1 MSYGKNTPSEEN
13 TPKDASPKEQD
24 APDRNPSIESH
35 TEQEKEVTQSTS
47 SASPARSEWLRN
59 FWREITNKLRDF
71 WRGIPNKQGLRDVGI
86 SVLASIV
93 VGSSLAWAQIT
104 DSRTQADTAIR
115 AANTQAATAER
126 LENLR
131 YVRDRAQVAT
141 SANLSPHCLT
151 ADGTIFTPGTPTT
164 KSSTDKPDPSI
175 PELPFKDFDL
185 KEQNL
190 SGLWL
195 NCANFSG
202 ANLEGADLS
211 NAVLIE
217 AKFDGAN
224 LRNANLQGAILELA
238 QLGGADLRGADLSNA
253 DLSGTPTDLSIL
265 ETATLH
271 ETILPEDNLALT
283 PQQKQRLQDLGA
295 TFTKEEDPEP

>member
-1 MSYGKNTPSEEN
+1 MSYGKNTPSEES
-13 TPKDASPKEQD
+13 TPKDASPKAQD
-24 APDRNPSIESH
+24 APDRDPSIEKH

-47 SASPARSEWLRN
+47 SASPARFEW
-59 FWREITNKLRDF
+59 LRDF
-71 WRGIPNKQGLRDVGI
+71 WRGITNKQWLRDNGI
-86 SVLASIV
+86 SIFVSLLSSVV
-93 VGSSLAWAQIT
+93 VGGFLTWVQIT
-104 DSRTQADTAIR
+104 DSRIQADTAIR

-131 YVRDRAQVAT
+131 YVRDRAQAAT

-211 NAVLIE
+211 NAVLIK
-217 AKFDGAN
+217 AKFDDAN
-224 LRNANLQGAILELA
+224 LKNANLQGAILELA

>member
-1 MSYGKNTPSEEN
+1 MGYDKNTPNEEN

-47 SASPARSEWLRN
+47 SASPARSEWLRD
-59 FWREITNKLRDF
+59 I
-71 WRGIPNKQGLRDVGI
+71 GIPFI
-86 SVLASIV
+86 ASTV
-93 VGSSLAWAQIT
+93 VGSIFMVTQIW
-104 DSRTQADTAIR
+104 DSNNQAD
-115 AANTQAATAER
+115 TAER

>member
-1 MSYGKNTPSEEN
+1 MSYGKNTPSEES

-24 APDRNPSIESH
+24 ALDRDPHREAYRTGKRGH
-35 TEQEKEVTQSTS
+35 PKHKFCF
-47 SASPARSEWLRN
+47 ACPLRMAP
-59 FWREITNKLRDF
+59 RLLERD
-71 WRGIPNKQGLRDVGI
+71 PNKQGLRDVGI

-115 AANTQAATAER
+115 AANTQAVTAER

-131 YVRDRAQVAT
+131 YVRDRAQVST

-224 LRNANLQGAILELA
+224 LRNANLQGAIL
-238 QLGGADLRGADLSNA
+238 N
-253 DLSGTPTDLSIL
+253 
-265 ETATLH
+265 
-271 ETILPEDNLALT
+271 
-283 PQQKQRLQDLGA
+283 
-295 TFTKEEDPEP
+295 

>member
-1 MSYGKNTPSEEN
+1 MGYGKNTPSEEN

-24 APDRNPSIESH
+24 ALDRAPSIDNHSG
-35 TEQEKEVTQSTS
+35 QGKEVAENTS
-47 SASPARSEWLRN
+47 GTSPDHSDGDPLKPEVESPLKDRRWLRDN
-59 FWREITNKLRDF
+59 
-71 WRGIPNKQGLRDVGI
+71 GIPLLI
-86 SVLASIV
+86 SLISSIV
-93 VGSSLAWAQIT
+93 VGGSLTWVQIT
-104 DSRTQADTAIR
+104 DSRLQADTAIR

-131 YVRDRAQVAT
+131 YVRDRAQVAKP
-141 SANLSPHCLT
+141 ANLSPHCL
-151 ADGTIFTPGTPTT
+151 GTGGSIFVPDTSTT

-224 LRNANLQGAILELA
+224 LRNANLQGANLELA

>member
-1 MSYGKNTPSEEN
+1 MGSSKNIPSEEN
-13 TPKDASPKEQD
+13 TPKDASLREHETLDSQSSTGNHSK
-24 APDRNPSIESH
+24 
-35 TEQEKEVTQSTS
+35 QEKEVAQ
-47 SASPARSEWLRN
+47 SASGVSPDHSDETPPKPKRERCPECRRWFRN
-59 FWREITNKLRDF
+59 
-71 WRGIPNKQGLRDVGI
+71 VGVPI
-86 SVLASIV
+86 IV
-93 VGSSLAWAQIT
+93 TIIFTLAQIHV
-104 DSRTQADTAIR
+104 SNTQADTANR
-115 AANTQAATAER
+115 VSNTQAATAER

-224 LRNANLQGAILELA
+224 LRNANLQDAILKLA

-265 ETATLH
+265 ETAKLKGAT
-271 ETILPEDNLALT
+271 LPEDNLALT